1 MVYRRI
7 GRCLTALAVAAVAAG
22 TATAQSAP
30 NTITPKEK
38 AEGWSL
44 LFDGRTTSG
53 WRGYKAQSMPAGWS
67 VVDGTLT
74 KSTETEDIVTT
85 GQYGDF
91 ELDVDWKIGSGGN
104 SGIFYR
110 GTEEYDHIYWSA
122 PEFQLLDDANAP
134 DGKSRLTAAGSDYA
148 LYPAPAGIVKPAGE
162 WNTTRIIVKG
172 AHVEHWLNG
181 TKMATYEL
189 WSPEWTAKV
198 KQSKFSPY
206 AHYGMAKRGLIG
218 IQGDHPGMLA
228 LRNIKIRALH

>member
-7 GRCLTALAVAAVAAG
+7 GRCLTALAIALVAAG

-30 NTITPKEK
+30 STLTPKEK
-38 AEGWSL
+38 ADGWSL
-44 LFDGRTTSG
+44 LFDGHTTSG
-53 WRGYKAQSMPAGWS
+53 WRGYKQQSMPAGWS

-74 KSTETEDIVTT
+74 KSTETGDIVTT
-85 GQYGDF
+85 REYGDF

-110 GTEEYDHIYWSA
+110 GTEEYDHVYWSA

-148 LYPAPAGIVKPAGE
+148 LYPAPAGIVKAAGE
-162 WNTTRIIVKG
+162 GKTTRSIGEGAQVKNR
-172 AHVEHWLNG
+172 VNG
-181 TKMATYEL
+181 TKIVSYEL
-189 WSPEWTAKV
+189 WSPDWTAKV

-206 AHYGMAKRGLIG
+206 GHYGMAKRGLIA
-218 IQGDHPGMLA
+218 IQGDHPGLLA
-228 LRNIKIRALH
+228 LRNIKIRELH

>member
-7 GRCLTALAVAAVAAG
+7 GRCLTALAIALVAAG

-30 NTITPKEK
+30 GTLTPKEK
-38 AEGWSL
+38 ADGWSL
-44 LFDGRTTSG
+44 LFDGHTTSG
-53 WRGYKAQSMPAGWS
+53 WRGYKQQSMPAGWS

-74 KSTETEDIVTT
+74 KSTETGDIVTT
-85 GQYGDF
+85 REYGDF

-110 GTEEYDHIYWSA
+110 GTEEYDHVYWSA

-148 LYPAPAGIVKPAGE
+148 LYPAPAGIVEPAGE
-162 WNTTRIIVKG
+162 WKTTRLIVKG
-172 AHVEHWLNG
+172 AHVEHWHNG
-181 TKMATYEL
+181 TKMVSYEL
-189 WSPEWTAKV
+189 WSPDWTAKV

-206 AHYGMAKRGLIG
+206 GHYGMAKRGLIA
-218 IQGDHPGMLA
+218 IQGDHPGLLA
-228 LRNIKIRALH
+228 LRNIKIRELH